1 MLIVRRPE
9 NAHPTFYGVERSDKM
24 MLMQRAPNLFGDARI
39 ALARYASVLSA
50 IFRAFFCIFPDKAPL
65 YAVHR
70 SSNYPRSRSRFTD
83 SQARLRRTAGGIR
96 VCAQACAQPCHG
108 QARPEARRVGKAWGG
123 P

>member
-65 YAVHR
+65 YAVDR

-83 SQARLRRTAGGIR
+83 SQARLPRTAAGFR
-96 VCAQACAQPCHG
+96 VCTQACEKPSHR
-108 QARPEARRVGKAWGG
+108 QAATDQIAER
-123 P
+123 